1 VFTNDFRMYNNKQE
15 FDQNVTQIA
24 NQIMMNNPPSPNV
37 KSAHNVFNATKFF
50 LSLNSHHGYTSNC
63 VTRILNGDVDSV
75 LHNFIRKFQ
84 YPNIRTQDCLESS
97 IEKGIE
103 LVPLRTI
110 LKLLYLQYISTGSN
124 GYLTRDEILHFV
136 FYNRNL
142 VFDRHHNLLQIL
154 LEVQQYRDTEVYPD
168 HIDLENLVLKERH
181 FSNFIKVLNY
191 SGFVVERRNELSL
204 AIGRFTEKKWSQLLK
219 IVRDDSFL
227 ICSSDI
233 TEDEYF
239 GYMDIEPNN
248 VDVEEPEAEVKEE
261 TLLDEQHNI
270 IQPHNRILFG
280 APGTGKSHTL
290 EEDREIFGS
299 NYERVTFHPNY
310 SYAQFVGTYKPKP
323 KVKENGEEYI
333 SYEFVPGPF
342 LRTWIN
348 ARISQKSVS
357 HENYLLIIE
366 EINRANVA
374 AVFGDVFQLLDRK
387 GDGTSE
393 YAIAVTEDMKE
404 YLIKEWG
411 FTPEEVQEITL
422 PNNMYLW
429 ATMNSADQGVYPMD
443 TAFKRRWSF
452 EYIGIDEGEDEL
464 SGVTVNLTFEK
475 EVEWNALR
483 KAINNRLTESDLNVN
498 EDKLIGP
505 FFINENELA
514 SESFDLIF
522 KSKLLMYLF
531 EDVLKHRSGKFFA
544 QGLNT
549 FSKILKAYDAGQK
562 IFDFNI
568 NPTTTYQPSGLT
580 SDMLV
585 AENLVEE

>member
-1 VFTNDFRMYNNKQE
+1 MYNNKQE
-15 FDQNVTQIA
+15 FDQGVTQVA
-24 NQIMMNNPPSPNV
+24 NQIMRNNPPPADPRSANNV
-37 KSAHNVFNATKFF
+37 YNATKFF
-50 LSLNSHHGYTSNC
+50 LSLASHHGHNANGL
-63 VTRILNGDVDSV
+63 TRILNGDVDSV
-75 LHNFIRKFQ
+75 LHNFIQKFQ
-84 YPNIRTQDCLESS
+84 YPNIRTKDCLEKS
-97 IEKGIE
+97 IEMGVE
-103 LVPLRTI
+103 VVPLRTI
-110 LKLLYLQYISTGSN
+110 LKLLYLQYISTGTG

-142 VFDRHHNLLQIL
+142 VFGRHHNLLQIL
-154 LEVQQYRDTEVYPD
+154 MDVQQYRETEVFPN
-168 HIDLENLVLKERH
+168 HIEPEFFELLDRH
-181 FSNFIKVLNY
+181 FSNFIKILNY
-191 SGFVVERRNELSL
+191 SGLVVETRNELSL
-204 AIGRFTEKKWSQLLK
+204 ATGRFTEETWSQLLK

-227 ICSSDI
+227 TCSRDI

-239 GYMDIEPNN
+239 GYMDIESGYAE
-248 VDVEEPEAEVKEE
+248 VEEREEEVEE
-261 TLLDEQHNI
+261 TQVEEQDEI
-270 IQPHNRILFG
+270 TQPHNRILFG

-290 EEDREIFGS
+290 EEDRKLFGK

-323 KVKENGEEYI
+323 KVKDNGEEYI

-342 LRTWIN
+342 LRVWIN
-348 ARISQKSVS
+348 AQLSKNTFVPQN
-357 HENYLLIIE
+357 HLLIIE

-374 AVFGDVFQLLDRK
+374 GVFGDVFQLLDRK

-393 YAIAVTEDMKE
+393 YCISASEDMKE
-404 YLIKEWG
+404 YLMKEWG
-411 FTPEEVQEITL
+411 FTAEDVQEIKL

-452 EYIGIDEGEDEL
+452 EYIGIDEGEHKL
-464 SGVTVNLTFEK
+464 SGVKVNLKFEEE
-475 EVEWNALR
+475 EVAWNELR
-483 KAINNRLTESDLNVN
+483 KAINKRLTESDLNVN

-505 FFINENELA
+505 FFINENEFA
-514 SESFDLIF
+514 SKNFDSIF

-544 QGLNT
+544 HGLNT
-549 FSKILKAYDAGQK
+549 FSKILKAYDGGRN

-568 NPTTTYQPSGLT
+568 KTAITYQASGLT

-585 AENLVEE
+585 AENLGEE